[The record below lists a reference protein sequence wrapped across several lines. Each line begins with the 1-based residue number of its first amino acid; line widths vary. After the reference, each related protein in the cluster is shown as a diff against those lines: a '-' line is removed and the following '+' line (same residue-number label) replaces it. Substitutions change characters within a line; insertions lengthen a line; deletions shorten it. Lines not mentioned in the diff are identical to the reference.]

1 MFTDRNV
8 WQMACEMAASGAYAN
23 VATIERELRRRDLIS
38 REITG
43 NVYKREFLTR
53 ACHAGRD
60 GVRMEFRPSP
70 LEALRQ
76 SL

>member
-1 MFTDRNV
+1 MSVRKEQEHILQQANRRLLLQGAIDR
-8 WQMACEMAASGAYAN
+8 
-23 VATIERELRRRDLIS
+23 
-38 REITG
+38 
-43 NVYKREFLTR
+43 REFLTR

-70 LEALRQ
+70 LEALH